1 MGQKQKISNGV
12 KELKIAV
19 YHNLPDGGAKKAIE
33 NIITGLKSRGHKVDT
48 YSGESF
54 RSLGLSEKYG
64 LNKILLP
71 LNLRRYKRF
80 SQRLASKINKGDYD
94 VAIITNSKILQHP
107 YILKYI
113 KFPKLLIS
121 QDPLRTVYERNFQKN
136 YVYRKY
142 YRGFSRGLISLYS
155 LFDNLIRKKPDEE
168 NLASADGLIVNSYFS
183 KERFL
188 SAYGILGKVVY
199 PGVDTT
205 IFKPSSENKRENC
218 ILSIGIYHVVKAHD
232 LVIKALSLLPENK
245 RPLLKIL
252 GFGHSSISGMELQ
265 YLKKLRDDLGL
276 QEKVKFEEAFFGN
289 NIIDYYQ
296 RAYLTIATHF
306 LEPFGFAPIESMACG
321 TPVVAVKEGGFRETV
336 VDKETGLLVER
347 DPQELAKA
355 ILYLVEDKEA
365 WQKFSQ
371 KGLNWVKAN
380 FSWEAA
386 IIKIE
391 KELLSLMKNENR
403 Y

>member
-1 MGQKQKISNGV
+1 V
-12 KELKIAV
+12 KKLKIAV
-19 YHNLPDGGAKKAIE
+19 YYNLPDGGAKKAIE
-33 NIITGLKSRGHKVDT
+33 NIIIGLKSRGHKVDT

-54 RSLGLSEKYG
+54 RSLGLSEKYNV
-64 LNKILLP
+64 NKILLP
-71 LNLRRYKRF
+71 LNLWRYKRF

-107 YILKYI
+107 YILKYL

-121 QDPLRTVYERNFQKN
+121 QEPLRTVYERNFQKN

-142 YRGFSRGLISLYS
+142 YRGLNRGLITLYS
-155 LFDNLIRKKPDEE
+155 LLDNLVRKKPDQE
-168 NLASADGLIVNSYFS
+168 NLANADGLIVNSYFS
-183 KERFL
+183 KEKFL

-205 IFKPSSENKRENC
+205 IFKPSLKNNRENY

-232 LVIKALSLLPENK
+232 LVIKALSFIPQNK
-245 RPLLKIL
+245 RPILKIL
-252 GFGHSSISGMELQ
+252 GFGSLVTSGKELQ
-265 YLKKLRDDLGL
+265 YLKKLRDNLGL

-296 RAYLTIATHF
+296 KAYLTIATHF
-306 LEPFGFAPIESMACG
+306 LEPFGFTPIESMACG

-355 ILYLVEDKEA
+355 ILYLLENKEI
-365 WQKFSQ
+365 WRRFSENSV
-371 KGLNWVKAN
+371 NWVKSN
-380 FSWEAA
+380 FSWEVA
-386 IIKIE
+386 INKIE
-391 KELLSLMKNENR
+391 KELLRLTKNENR

>member
-1 MGQKQKISNGV
+1 MRK
-12 KELKIAV
+12 LKIAV
-19 YHNLPDGGAKKAIE
+19 YHNLPDGGAKKVIE
-33 NIITGLKSRGHKVDT
+33 NIISGLKNRGHEIDIYT
-48 YSGESF
+48 GEGFHS
-54 RSLGLSEKYG
+54 SKLSEKSSF
-64 LNKILLP
+64 NKLLLP
-71 LNLRRYKRF
+71 LNLYRYKRF

-107 YILKYI
+107 YILKYL

-121 QDPLRTVYERNFQKN
+121 QEPLRSIYERNFQKN
-136 YVYRKY
+136 YVYKRY
-142 YRGFSRGLISLYS
+142 YKGLDGRLVALYS
-155 LFDNLIRKKPDEE
+155 LLDNLVRERPDRE
-168 NLASADGLIVNSYFS
+168 NLKNADRLIVNSYFS

-205 IFKPSSENKRENC
+205 IFKPSSENKRENY
-218 ILSIGIYHVVKAHD
+218 ILSIGIYHLVKAHD
-232 LVIKALSLLPENK
+232 LVIKALSFIPENK

-252 GFGHSSISGMELQ
+252 GFGNLDTSEKELQ
-265 YLKKLRDDLGL
+265 YLKNLRDSLGL
-276 QEKVKFEEAFFGN
+276 EENVKFEKDFLGN
-289 NIIDYYQ
+289 NIINYYQ
-296 RAYLTIATHF
+296 NAYLTIATHF

-336 VDKETGLLVER
+336 KHGETGLLIER
-347 DPQELAKA
+347 DPKELANA
-355 ILYLVEDKEA
+355 ILYLIENKET
-365 WQKFSQ
+365 WKRFSQ

-380 FSWEAA
+380 FSWESA

-391 KELLSLMKNENR
+391 KELPTLTKNENR